1 VERSFREESEG
12 KQLSELAAVGNSAEQ
27 GSPLVSVIIAS
38 YNHADYIEASI
49 RSVMGQ
55 TYTNFELLVVD
66 DGSKDDSVERIS
78 RLQAE
83 YGFDF
88 QVQQNCGLSRTLNS
102 AIARSRGSLIVPF
115 GSDDI
120 MRPQRLAV
128 QVAYLQDKPEVG
140 ICSANIDMIDAKG
153 DLLPEKEQ
161 KQRHLPFRR
170 LDFDDLFLDRK
181 PGPQAATLMF
191 RREALEAVGGF
202 NPEIRLEDVYI
213 CLSILKAGYFID
225 ILPEVLADYRKHE
238 HNTYKHLRF
247 MVENML
253 KTYAL
258 FADHP
263 AYVRVRLKYITSMFL
278 KSSSRDKTLARE
290 LLSELP
296 LRSWNAKVIRG
307 IWRMWFS

>member
-1 VERSFREESEG
+1 VSVLRADGS
-12 KQLSELAAVGNSAEQ
+12 SAEQ
-27 GSPLVSVIIAS
+27 GLPLVSVVIAS

-49 RSVMGQ
+49 RSVMEQ

-66 DGSKDDSVERIS
+66 DGSQDNSVERIS
-78 RLQAE
+78 RLQVE

-140 ICSANIDMIDAKG
+140 ICSANIEMIDAQG

-161 KQRHLPFRR
+161 KQRNLPFRR

-202 NPEIRLEDVYI
+202 NPDIRLEDVYI
-213 CLSILKAGYFID
+213 CLSILRAGYFID
-225 ILPEVLADYRKHE
+225 VLPDVLASYRKHE
-238 HNTYKHLRF
+238 RNTYKHLRF
-247 MVENML
+247 MVDNMK
-253 KTYAL
+253 KTYEL
-258 FADHP
+258 FSDHP
-263 AYVRVRLKYITSMFL
+263 DYLDVRLKYIASMFL
-278 KSSSRDKTLARE
+278 KSSSRDKVLARE
-290 LLSELP
+290 LLRELP
-296 LRSWNAKVIRG
+296 LRSWNLKVVRG

>member
-1 VERSFREESEG
+1 VSVLRADGS
-12 KQLSELAAVGNSAEQ
+12 SAEQ
-27 GSPLVSVIIAS
+27 GLPLVSVVIAS
-38 YNHADYIEASI
+38 YNHAEYIEASI
-49 RSVMGQ
+49 RSVMEQ

-66 DGSKDDSVERIS
+66 DGSQDSSVERIS
-78 RLQAE
+78 RLQVE

-140 ICSANIDMIDAKG
+140 ICSANIEMIDAQG

-161 KQRHLPFRR
+161 KQRNLPFRR

-202 NPEIRLEDVYI
+202 NPDIRLEDVYI
-213 CLSILKAGYFID
+213 CLSILRAGYFID
-225 ILPEVLADYRKHE
+225 VLPDVLASYRKHE
-238 HNTYKHLRF
+238 RNTYKHLRF
-247 MVENML
+247 MVDNMK
-253 KTYAL
+253 KTYEL
-258 FADHP
+258 FSDHP
-263 AYVRVRLKYITSMFL
+263 DYLDVRLKYITSMFL
-278 KSSSRDKTLARE
+278 KSSSRDKVLARE
-290 LLSELP
+290 LLGELP
-296 LRSWNAKVIRG
+296 LWSWNSKVVRG